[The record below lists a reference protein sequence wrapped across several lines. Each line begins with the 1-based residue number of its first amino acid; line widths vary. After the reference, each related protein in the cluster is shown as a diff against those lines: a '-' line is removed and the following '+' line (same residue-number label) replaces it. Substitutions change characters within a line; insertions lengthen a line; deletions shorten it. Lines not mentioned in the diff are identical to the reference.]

1 VIFVTVGTNEA
12 RFDRLLH
19 SVDALAL
26 DEEIVVQCGS
36 SPVRPSNARCVD
48 FLHFDDMVEHVRGA
62 RVVVA
67 HAGVGTVLV
76 ALANDRRAIV
86 VPRLQRYGEAVDD
99 HQLDFA
105 RRLHEV
111 GLVHLVEDPFD
122 LAEALSLPLDPPAA
136 NGHATGLA
144 EELQAY
150 LVGEMRTA
158 GAAA

>member
-19 SVDALAL
+19 TVDALDV
-26 DEEIVVQCGS
+26 DEEVVVQCGS
-36 SPVRPSNARCVD
+36 SPVRPSQARCVD
-48 FLHFDDMVEHVRGA
+48 FLVFDELVDHVRRA

-76 ALANDRRAIV
+76 ALANGRRAIV
-86 VPRLQRYGEAVDD
+86 VPRRQRHGEAVDD
-99 HQLDFA
+99 HQVDFA
-105 RRLHEV
+105 RRLHGA

-122 LAEALSLPLDPPAA
+122 LAEALSLPLDPPAV
-136 NGHATGLA
+136 NGHANGLA

-150 LVGEMRTA
+150 LVGEMRA
-158 GAAA
+158 KEPVL